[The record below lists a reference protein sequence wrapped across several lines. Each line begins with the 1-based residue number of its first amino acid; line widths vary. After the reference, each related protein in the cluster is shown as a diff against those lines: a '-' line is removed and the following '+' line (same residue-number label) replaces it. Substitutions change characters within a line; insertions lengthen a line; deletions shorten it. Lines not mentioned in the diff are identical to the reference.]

1 MKNAKVLIEWNF
13 YSKEKKAHV
22 TEWLPG
28 ELIHTNS
35 DGTMHV
41 KANNGFEA
49 MYAAPECV
57 KLVPTI

>member
-1 MKNAKVLIEWNF
+1 MKTQKVLIEWNF

-22 TEWLPG
+22 TG

-41 KANNGFEA
+41 KADNGFEA
-49 MYAAPECV
+49 MDAAPECV
-57 KLVPTI
+57 KLVPTS